1 MTQKSRFVTGNV
13 IKTAYGSIEIVTDV
27 RDDGYTTTIPID
39 YTNSSAGYQAKSY
52 EVEEWCDWYCT
63 GCEYCDEG
71 KPYKRT
77 VFGMDKAT
85 LVASTI
91 KEWII
96 KSSTHKFFE

>member
-1 MTQKSRFVTGNV
+1 MKKTKFATGNV

-39 YTNSSAGYQAKSY
+39 YTNSSAGHQAKSY
-52 EVEEWCDWYCT
+52 EVDEWCYC
-63 GCEYCDEG
+63 GDCEYCNED
-71 KPYKRT
+71 KPSKRI

-85 LVASTI
+85 LVARTI